1 MIASL
6 AAVGLGTS
14 FGGSRGRTAAPVA
27 EDSTVASPT
36 PAGPLFPDGP
46 ALTGDWTQPHKA
58 IIKTNKGDI
67 EIALA
72 TDAPQAVNSFA
83 FLAGKS
89 FYKGTIFFYV
99 DQNFVAQ
106 AGDPTCSVD
115 AENICSGAGGP
126 GYTLPLEQTQE
137 KHDQWAVVAPATT
150 EGQSVHG
157 SQFRILLQPDTRLDG
172 KETVFGKVVKGQEIL
187 AGIPNLTPCSVV
199 QTNGCVAT
207 PDPASVLVI
216 EEVEVLPA

>member
-6 AAVGLGTS
+6 AAVGLGS
-14 FGGSRGRTAAPVA
+14 FGGSSSSTLPPLVDESPAASA
-27 EDSTVASPT
+27 T
-36 PAGPLFPDGP
+36 PAGLSFPDGP

-83 FLAGKS
+83 YLAGKS
-89 FYKGTIFFYV
+89 FYNGTFFFYV
-99 DQNFVAQ
+99 DHDFVAQ
-106 AGDPTCSVD
+106 AGDPTCRAD
-115 AENICSGAGGP
+115 AENVCSGAGGP
-126 GYTLPLEQTQE
+126 GYTLPVEQTQE
-137 KHDQWAVVAPATT
+137 GHEQWAVVAPATA

-157 SQFRILLQPDTRLDG
+157 SQFRILLQTDTRLDG

-187 AGIPNLTPCSVV
+187 EGLPNFTPCSVA
-199 QTNGCVAT
+199 QTSGCVAT
-207 PDPASVLVI
+207 PDPSAALVI
-216 EEVEVLPA
+216 EEVEILPA